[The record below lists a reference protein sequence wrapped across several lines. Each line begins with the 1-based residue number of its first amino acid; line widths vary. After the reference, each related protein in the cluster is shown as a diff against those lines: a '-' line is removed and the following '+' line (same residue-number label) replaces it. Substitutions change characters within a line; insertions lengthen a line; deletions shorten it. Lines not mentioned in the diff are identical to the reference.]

1 MVWGTCA
8 VCRRRYPPL
17 HAECQNFFGGLDF
30 GSTGWA
36 GIRGFPK
43 VKEWNRWVILT
54 SGFQMVLACFTWW
67 LKRLVC
73 ILKISEVAGW
83 CPLCISLLIGNAPRS
98 QFLEDTALTRSA
110 WKDLINTL
118 QNAPQCASMFC
129 DYAKENITGGKGCDV
144 FFWAGAKNL
153 HETVLILLQYLT
165 SMGLEAFVEGMRKT
179 SVLSRHKQQLEEGY
193 RCCCR
198 TKQYQDRPECRG
210 GEKW

>member
-1 MVWGTCA
+1 MSI
-8 VCRRRYPPL
+8 
-17 HAECQNFFGGLDF
+17 D
-30 GSTGWA
+30 
-36 GIRGFPK
+36 
-43 VKEWNRWVILT
+43 
-54 SGFQMVLACFTWW
+54 
-67 LKRLVC
+67 
-73 ILKISEVAGW
+73 
-83 CPLCISLLIGNAPRS
+83 CISLLIGNAPRS
-98 QFLEDTALTRSA
+98 QFLEDTTLTRSA

-144 FFWAGAKNL
+144 FFGGVQESSRDPNSWRFLK
-153 HETVLILLQYLT
+153 TVLILLWYLT

-210 GEKW
+210 GEKWKGPQMCICDLQWNNEHEAKFMNLSCFDQ